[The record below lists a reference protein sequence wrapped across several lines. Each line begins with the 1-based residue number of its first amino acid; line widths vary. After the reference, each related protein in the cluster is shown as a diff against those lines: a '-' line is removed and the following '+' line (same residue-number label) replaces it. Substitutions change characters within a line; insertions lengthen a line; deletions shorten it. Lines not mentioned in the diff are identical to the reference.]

1 MIKKDDIIKIG
12 YFAKPHGVKGEI
24 ALVTSFDLFDAQEDP
39 YVFCALDGIFVPFF
53 IEEYRYK
60 SDTVILLKLEH
71 LDSEEEIRPFSN
83 KEVYCPK
90 EWVDN
95 ADLDAGMTWADFIG
109 YSVYDTERGYLGEI
123 KHVDD
128 STLNVL
134 FEVVE
139 GEDSLL
145 LPAVEELIVAL
156 VHDKKSITMTVPQ
169 GLFEL

>member
-1 MIKKDDIIKIG
+1 MIKKEDIVKIG
-12 YFAKPHGVKGEI
+12 YFAKPHGVKGEVS
-24 ALVTSFDLFDAQEDP
+24 LVTSFDLFDAQENP

-60 SDTVILLKLEH
+60 SDTVILLKLEN

-90 EWVDN
+90 EWIDN
-95 ADLDAGMTWADFIG
+95 SELDSGMTWDNFIG
-109 YSVYDTERGYLGEI
+109 YKVYDTERGYLGTI
-123 KHVDD
+123 INVDE

-134 FEVVE
+134 FEISK

-145 LPAVEELIVAL
+145 IPAVEELIVEL
-156 VHDKKSITMTVPQ
+156 EHDKKSLTMTVPQ